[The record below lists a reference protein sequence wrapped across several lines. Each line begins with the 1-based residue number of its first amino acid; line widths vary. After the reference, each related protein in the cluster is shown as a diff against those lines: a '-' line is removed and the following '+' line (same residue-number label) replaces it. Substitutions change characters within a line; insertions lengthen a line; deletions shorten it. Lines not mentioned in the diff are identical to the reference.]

1 MGDRCIKLLLLRC
14 LGGVGVG
21 KCRTTVRITSSTTT
35 TSTTRFDNVLKDEFH
50 FLWCILFQ
58 MQIFVQ
64 YG

>member
-14 LGGVGVG
+14 LGGG
-21 KCRTTVRITSSTTT
+21 KCRTTVRITSTT